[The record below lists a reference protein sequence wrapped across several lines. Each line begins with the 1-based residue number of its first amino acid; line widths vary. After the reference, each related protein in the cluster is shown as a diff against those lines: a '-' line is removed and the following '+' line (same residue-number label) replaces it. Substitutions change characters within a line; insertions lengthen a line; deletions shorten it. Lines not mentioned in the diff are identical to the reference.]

1 MCILLFT
8 FIYGETGTCVWSG
21 NEEAMD
27 KFGGCIISLDEFPL
41 SDDFKIILKAMC
53 EEYQTYLNWEYP
65 PDPSPW
71 TEKHKADFRKRAKEG
86 YDRFVKEVGPDFIV
100 ENRVDVL

>member
-1 MCILLFT
+1 MNTLSRVVADLHCHTIASTHASVSYTHL
-8 FIYGETGTCVWSG
+8 
-21 NEEAMD
+21 
-27 KFGGCIISLDEFPL
+27 CIISLDEFPL

-71 TEKHKADFRKRAKEG
+71 TEEHKADFRKRAKEG

>member
-1 MCILLFT
+1 
-8 FIYGETGTCVWSG
+8 
-21 NEEAMD
+21 
-27 KFGGCIISLDEFPL
+27 
-41 SDDFKIILKAMC
+41 MC

-71 TEKHKADFRKRAKEG
+71 TEEHKADFRKRAKEG